1 CARVWRPC
9 LLLCCRCGG
18 CGDLRSFPTRRSSDL
33 FDRAAAEVE
42 LDRLKA
48 DEERLVERMR
58 ALDIARAEND
68 RRRRELETGISA
80 EGAALR
86 KLSAETEAREL
97 ARRWVVLKLAAGL
110 LSSSMEAYRERQ
122 ADPVMKRAGEL
133 FADL

>member
-1 CARVWRPC
+1 V
-9 LLLCCRCGG
+9 
-18 CGDLRSFPTRRSSDL
+18 
-33 FDRAAAEVE
+33 AEVD

-68 RRRRELETGISA
+68 RRRRELETGIGA
-80 EGAALR
+80 EGAVLR

-133 FADL
+133 FAGLTGGRFSRLLQLYDERDELQLAVERRSGEQVPLDGL